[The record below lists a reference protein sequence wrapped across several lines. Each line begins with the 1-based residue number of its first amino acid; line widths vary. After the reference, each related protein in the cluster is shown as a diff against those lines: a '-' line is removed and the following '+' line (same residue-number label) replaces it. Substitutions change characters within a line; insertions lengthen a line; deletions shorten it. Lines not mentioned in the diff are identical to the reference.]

1 MTVGKVCVATVLLM
15 IAVTVNCKTMAHHA
29 QHQGSSL
36 LQTIIG
42 TSAILDSEAFK
53 RVDNVVR
60 KQYPIV
66 KNARAASAKRQNIGT
81 DTKWFILYEACV
93 RNYRAEAIDNGRGTT
108 KVLKFVP
115 VGW

>member
-1 MTVGKVCVATVLLM
+1 MTIGKVGVVTVLLM
-15 IAVTVNCKTMAHHA
+15 IAATVNCKTMAHHA
-29 QHQGSSL
+29 QHQDPTL
-36 LQTIIG
+36 FQAIIG

-53 RVDNVVR
+53 RVDDAVR
-60 KQYPIV
+60 RQYPIV

-93 RNYRAEAIDNGRGTT
+93 RKYRVEAIGNGRGMT
-108 KVLKFVP
+108 KVLKFIP